1 MRTKEIKL
9 NTGKKFFFAFLF
21 KAPHLQSQTIFA
33 KHYQGALQFSFLR
46 QFRNEL
52 FTQYSGN
59 DLRFLNSMPNYT
71 KAVNSCTKPVS

>member
-1 MRTKEIKL
+1 MRKE
-9 NTGKKFFFAFLF
+9 KKFFAFLF

-59 DLRFLNSMPNYT
+59 DLRFLNAMPNYT